1 MDERLRSV
9 ISSLRTSF
17 PIDAVYVFGS
27 FGRGD
32 ETDDS
37 DIDIL
42 VVYSVP
48 PQDPFELAYEIRRYL
63 HEYVD
68 HALDV
73 IVSSKEDFD
82 RRILHPW
89 TIEHVAYR
97 EGVAV

>member
-27 FGRGD
+27 FGRGE

-42 VVYSVP
+42 VVYSVKP
-48 PQDPFELAYEIRRYL
+48 KDPFELAYEIRRYL
-63 HEYVD
+63 HEHLD
-68 HALDV
+68 RALDV

-82 RRILHPW
+82 RRLHHPW
-89 TIEHVAYR
+89 TIEHVAYN

>member
-9 ISSLRTSF
+9 ISSLHTSF

-42 VVYSVP
+42 VVYSVKP
-48 PQDPFELAYEIRRYL
+48 KDPFELAYEIRRYL
-63 HEYVD
+63 HEHLD

-82 RRILHPW
+82 RRLHHPW
-89 TIEHVAYR
+89 TIEYVAFK

>member
-1 MDERLRSV
+1 MNEKLLSV
-9 ISSLRTSF
+9 IRSLHASF

-42 VVYSVP
+42 VVYSVK
-48 PQDPFELAYEIRRYL
+48 PQDPFEIAFEIRRYL
-63 HEYVD
+63 HEHLD

-82 RRILHPW
+82 RRLHHPW
-89 TIEHVAYR
+89 TIEHVAFN